1 MSNLIEFQKNNPTYK
16 IIPVS
21 DPSFAQYGA
30 VYSSYDLDS
39 IGKIME
45 TIPNPSGT
53 KYIENIPELTKDQTI
68 QSIARDLFAGMPVS
82 VGATIGHS
90 IEFTAF
96 EYHQSSEVNIMMD
109 DVIMVLAKRQILE
122 QFGTID
128 PNTEAKMFYVPKNTV
143 IELYND
149 TLHYTP
155 LEVYKTGYKVIVMV
169 VSGTNDKLPEGFH
182 TSNPRVVKK
191 GKFQVVHPTRQ
202 DKIDLGYQVAL
213 EGNVIKVNPV

>member
-1 MSNLIEFQKNNPTYK
+1 MSNIKDFQKINPNYK
-16 IIPVS
+16 IIPVT

-30 VYSSYDLDS
+30 IYSNYDLDS
-39 IGKIME
+39 INKIMDKQA
-45 TIPNPSGT
+45 NPSGT
-53 KYIENIPELTKDQTI
+53 RYIENIPELTKDPII

-90 IEFTAF
+90 VEFTAF
-96 EYHQSSEVNIMMD
+96 EYHQSSEVNIMAD
-109 DVIMVLAKRQILE
+109 DVIMVLAKRQTLE

-128 PNTEAKMFYVPKNTV
+128 PNVDAKMFYVPKNTV

-155 LEVYKTGYKVIVMV
+155 LEVYQSGYKVIVMV

-182 TSNPRVVKK
+182 TNNPRVVKK
-191 GKFQVVHPTRQ
+191 GKFQVVHPVRK

-213 EGNVIKVNPV
+213 EGKVIKVNPL